1 MEYTELGK
9 TGIRVSR
16 LCFGALTMGPL
27 QAGLLP
33 EAARWNGPFWAWIAN
48 MWMFLCCTSRKVS

>member
-33 EAARWNGPFWAWIAN
+33 EAAGGNEQ
-48 MWMFLCCTSRKVS
+48 